1 MHVCF
6 LCTHVVLCVD
16 LAEADAPTPSTSNHK
31 TSLMRSPSLR
41 TQTSISSTM
50 SSLFRRATRRAAE
63 KRAPKDD
70 DNMSTVSHSHISKA
84 SVAMHGPPSP
94 RVPSQ
99 LSRQPSM
106 SSIATANSRN
116 IPHDLRSIT
125 SKRSGRSQAGFSD
138 ANSTSRGFSRSL
150 RSADPPPSSF
160 HPKIPGAA
168 WLSDDDRLT
177 TAADIRAEI
186 QLVEAEERRLLD
198 AFNGLEITATTRHR
212 QAGSETLPLR
222 SGDRLDPDEFRGR
235 GSLSSSAYAN
245 VSQTTS
251 RQINLANPSRSP
263 SYSPGVSRPLQLK
276 LASSS
281 SEYLVGGLDIR
292 DSPRSGRTALR
303 QSPRTANQTLDIEMD
318 DIRRRRADIVMKYQ
332 ERLAF
337 LRARL
342 KGAEMH
348 ERLLRK

>member
-1 MHVCF
+1 MHVC
-6 LCTHVVLCVD
+6 LLYTHVVLCVD
-16 LAEADAPTPSTSNHK
+16 LAEADAPTPSTSDHK

-63 KRAPKDD
+63 KRVPKDD

-84 SVAMHGPPSP
+84 SVAMYGPPSP

-150 RSADPPPSSF
+150 RSAEPPPSSF

-168 WLSDDDRLT
+168 WHSDDDRLT

-235 GSLSSSAYAN
+235 GSLSSSAYGN

-251 RQINLANPSRSP
+251 RQTVVANSSQL
-263 SYSPGVSRPLQLK
+263 SRPLQTK
-276 LASSS
+276 LVSSS
-281 SEYLVGGLDIR
+281 SEYLVSGI

>member
-1 MHVCF
+1 MHVC
-6 LCTHVVLCVD
+6 LLYTHVVLCVD
-16 LAEADAPTPSTSNHK
+16 LAEADAPTASTSNHK

-63 KRAPKDD
+63 KRVPKDD

-84 SVAMHGPPSP
+84 SVAMYGPPSP

-150 RSADPPPSSF
+150 RSAEPPPSSF

-168 WLSDDDRLT
+168 WHSDDDRLT

-235 GSLSSSAYAN
+235 GSLSSSAYGN

-251 RQINLANPSRSP
+251 RQTVVANSSQL
-263 SYSPGVSRPLQLK
+263 SRPLQTK
-276 LASSS
+276 LVSSS
-281 SEYLVGGLDIR
+281 SEYLVSGI

>member
-1 MHVCF
+1 MHVC
-6 LCTHVVLCVD
+6 LLYTHVVLCVD

-63 KRAPKDD
+63 KRVPKDD

-84 SVAMHGPPSP
+84 SVAMYGPPSP

-150 RSADPPPSSF
+150 RSAEPPPSSF

-168 WLSDDDRLT
+168 WHSDDDRLT

-235 GSLSSSAYAN
+235 GSLSSSAYGN

-251 RQINLANPSRSP
+251 RQTVVANSSQL
-263 SYSPGVSRPLQLK
+263 SRPLQTK
-276 LASSS
+276 LVSSS
-281 SEYLVGGLDIR
+281 SEYLVSGI